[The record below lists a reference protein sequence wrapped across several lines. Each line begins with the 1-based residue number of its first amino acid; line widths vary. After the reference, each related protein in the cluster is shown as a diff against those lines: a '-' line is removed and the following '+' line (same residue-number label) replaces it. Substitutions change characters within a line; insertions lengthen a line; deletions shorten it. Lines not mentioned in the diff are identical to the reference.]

1 MNKFKVT
8 TEVRAILQ
16 DSLGI
21 KTMVGDKIFPLV
33 APNGTEGGFYYI
45 STGWIQAGVHQDGS
59 CPSGSDHIRNCRE

>member
-1 MNKFKVT
+1 MNKFKIT

-33 APNGTEGGFYYI
+33 APNGTEGILLYI
-45 STGWIQAGVHQDGS
+45 NGMDSSRSTPRWELPVRFRPYS
-59 CPSGSDHIRNCRE
+59 

>member
-8 TEVRAILQ
+8 TEVRTILQ

-33 APNGTEGGFYYI
+33 APNGT
-45 STGWIQAGVHQDGS
+45 
-59 CPSGSDHIRNCRE
+59 